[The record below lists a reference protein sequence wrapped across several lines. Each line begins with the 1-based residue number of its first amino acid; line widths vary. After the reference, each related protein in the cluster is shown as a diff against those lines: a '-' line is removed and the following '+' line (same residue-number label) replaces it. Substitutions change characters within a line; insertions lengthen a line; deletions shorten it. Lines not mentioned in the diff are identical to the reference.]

1 MFITFEGSEG
11 SGKSSQIVLLYDF
24 LHQRGYDVL
33 LSREPGGTDIG
44 EQIRLILS
52 NRENRA
58 MQVRTETLLFQASRA
73 QLVEEV
79 IKPHLAGGGIV
90 LCDRYADSTLAYQG
104 YGYQRNLEQIGAI
117 VRYAT
122 DGLTPDLTLFLDLE
136 VEEGLRR
143 RARVGGLN
151 RLDTYDVDFY
161 QRVRQGYLV
170 LARQEPH
177 RWVIIDASQPVEQ
190 VQAEIQTIVLER
202 LASSLGH

>member
-104 YGYQRNLEQIGAI
+104 YGYQRDLEQIGAI

-151 RLDTYDVDFY
+151 RLDTYDVDLY

>member
-104 YGYQRNLEQIGAI
+104 YGYQRDLEQIGAI

>member
-79 IKPHLAGGGIV
+79 IKPHLASGGIV

-104 YGYQRNLEQIGAI
+104 YGYQRDLEQIGAI

-151 RLDTYDVDFY
+151 RLDTYDVDLY